1 MKSDLLSIIAVL
13 LVAFLASSTASRER
27 GIPKS
32 LNKAQKQCQKYGDGC
47 EYSTEVTFDLQV
59 TTYEGQLSPLKTI
72 SLILNDSKFR
82 DEVLAAAQDL
92 LGAMS
97 PVIHLSSAQKGKKG
111 KAQIS
116 VIFVEGSVP
125 FTFYK
130 ERFLVLHSKY
140 MDLLGIG
147 KKHAWNTE
155 SPADSFIITFGSN
168 LAQPQPQGDVGG
180 SNCSPCGCGRTWK
193 NCCGDC
199 SCQTSGVCGLKGS
212 SEACCQ
218 PGCCNGASCFTGNTN
233 CPTNC
238 AGNICVNKCFGNE
251 VGCPCGTVGS
261 GPSLSCISNCC

>member
-1 MKSDLLSIIAVL
+1 MKSDVLSIIAVL

-72 SLILNDSKFR
+72 WLILNDNKFR

-92 LGAMS
+92 LGAKS
-97 PVIHLSSAQKGKKG
+97 PVIHLSSAQKGGKG

-116 VIFVEGSVP
+116 ILFVEGSVP
-125 FTFYK
+125 FAFYK

-140 MDLLGIG
+140 MDLLGIQNQRE
-147 KKHAWNTE
+147 WNTG
-155 SPADSFIITFGSN
+155 SPGETFTITFSGN
-168 LAQPQPQGDVGG
+168 LAPPQPQGDVGG

-193 NCCGDC
+193 GCCSGC
-199 SCQTSGVCGLKGS
+199 SCQTNGVCGFSGALYG
-212 SEACCQ
+212 ECCQ
-218 PGCCNGASCFTGNTN
+218 PGCCNGASCFTGNKD
-233 CPTNC
+233 CPT
-238 AGNICVNKCFGNE
+238 ICDDCFGTLT
-251 VGCPCGTVGS
+251 GCHGCYNPIGDRETS
-261 GPSLSCISNCC
+261 H